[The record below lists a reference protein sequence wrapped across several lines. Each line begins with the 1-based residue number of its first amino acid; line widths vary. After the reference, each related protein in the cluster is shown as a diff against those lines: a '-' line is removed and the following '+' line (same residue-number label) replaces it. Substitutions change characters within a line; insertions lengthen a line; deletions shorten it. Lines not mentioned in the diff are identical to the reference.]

1 MEWDFAFTLPY
12 QSTDKSVQSEDNH
25 GGIDPDTDEE
35 KDLRK
40 KPAKVKGK
48 RKAPSKEAWVTHRDK
63 YQALLVRIKLSMCRW
78 QVWITSEAESSHGPF
93 EQHCTWKQER
103 E

>member
-12 QSTDKSVQSEDNH
+12 QSTDESVQSEDNH

-63 YQALLVRIKLSMCRW
+63 YRALMVRIKLSMC
-78 QVWITSEAESSHGPF
+78 H
-93 EQHCTWKQER
+93 
-103 E
+103 